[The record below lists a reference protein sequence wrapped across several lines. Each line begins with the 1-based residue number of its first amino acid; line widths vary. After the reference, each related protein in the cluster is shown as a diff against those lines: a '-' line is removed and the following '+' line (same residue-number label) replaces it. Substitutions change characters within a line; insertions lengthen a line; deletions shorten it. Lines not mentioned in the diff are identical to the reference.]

1 MPRKNDEQLS
11 NELSKLLNLINRLGF
26 VTIDQ
31 LDMLWS
37 IINQK
42 PKSFSRYVL
51 TKITKRGSLLK
62 TIPKKKSSV
71 HKTIYVLSQ
80 NGEKALTNTGDLVK
94 QTSINYHNEQV
105 IDVIVQAMFAASFK
119 PLIYHDSAAFTN
131 DSTVVT
137 KAATDTNPVTTDTNL
152 TAVPEDDFGDL
163 DAPIDYD
170 LDDLFS
176 DQTTSPQIKI
186 NKAQANNDSESY
198 DKPDFNLADY
208 SLNTFEKDDTLP
220 FWPDATINRHLA
232 NGMEQRI
239 FIEMDNL
246 TERQSVQVNKILN
259 YLWYAAN
266 HPHEQ
271 ISLIYVVSD
280 GSVRR
285 VQKDHF
291 TDRSKKLTLLAD
303 KLLVSYI
310 TDNSGNKHYLADL
323 YMDLPNID
331 ISLTSESEA
340 YIDMTQALC
349 QSNYYND
356 RQKSIN
362 EFVDYINQGN
372 GWKAKYIHNNL
383 GQDTARKSENELL
396 KSGSGLGVIR
406 FTYGLE
412 KTIDQPVI
420 AGQEHDLGTI
430 VLTHTLI
437 HKALKNPDEYNY
449 PIVIY
454 PRRERKLTAIT
465 LSEYKNLNFSNQF
478 YSYKQPLLV
487 QPLWTISNDPQLEME
502 LRWLIDNYA
511 KSVHSYFA
519 NGYLSKQTA
528 KENITDSIPLP
539 VNDRKR
545 IRPRTYPE
553 LHELAQ
559 RTEDAEQFVA
569 QLGINEVPFDVYS
582 KLFNRG
588 PSKAFCLPIIF
599 DLPFLKNLESE
610 ADQYHIA
617 ANLPLSECLFNL
629 DNIKPTRRTIP
640 KML

>member
-37 IINQK
+37 VINQK

-51 TKITKRGSLLK
+51 KKITKRGSLIK
-62 TIPKKKSSV
+62 SIPKKKSPV

-119 PLIYHDSAAFTN
+119 PLIYHDSAAVTN

-137 KAATDTNPVTTDTNL
+137 RVATDTNL

-220 FWPDATINRHLA
+220 FWPDATISRRLA

-239 FIEMDNL
+239 FVEMDNL

-372 GWKAKYIHNNL
+372 GWKAKYIPNDR
-383 GQDTARKSENELL
+383 GQDTAGKSENELL

-406 FTYGLE
+406 FTYGIERTLE
-412 KTIDQPVI
+412 QPII
-420 AGQEHDLGTI
+420 AGQEHNFGTI
-430 VLTHTLI
+430 ILTHKLI
-437 HKALKNPDEYNY
+437 DKALKNPDEYNY
-449 PIVIY
+449 PIILY

-465 LSEYKNLNFSNQF
+465 LAEYRNLNFSNQF
-478 YSYKQPLLV
+478 YSYQQPLLM
-487 QPLWTISNDPQLEME
+487 QPLWTISNDPQLNLE
-502 LRWLIDNYA
+502 LRWLIDNFA

-519 NGYLSKQTA
+519 NGYLSKQETKETA
-528 KENITDSIPLP
+528 DDSDILVP
-539 VNDRKR
+539 VKDRNHFTA
-545 IRPRTYPE
+545 RTYAA
-553 LHELAQ
+553 LHALAKN
-559 RTEDAEQFVA
+559 TEDAKAFVA

-582 KLFNRG
+582 QLFNRC
-588 PSKAFCLPIIF
+588 PNKVFCLPIIF
-599 DLPFLKNLESE
+599 DLPYLKDLGNE
-610 ADQYHIA
+610 ADQYRIA
-617 ANLPLSECLFNL
+617 ANLPLSKRLFNL
-629 DNIKPTRRTIP
+629 DNIKPERRSIP

>member
-1 MPRKNDEQLS
+1 MMPKRNDESIS
-11 NELSKLLNLINRLGF
+11 NELLELLNLINKLGF
-26 VTIDQ
+26 VTIGQ

-42 PKSFSRYVL
+42 PKKFSKYVL
-51 TKITKRGSLLK
+51 DRITKRGSLIK
-62 TIPKKKSSV
+62 SIPKKTSPI
-71 HKTIYVLSQ
+71 HKTTYILRP
-80 NGEKALTNTGDLVK
+80 NGEKALTIKGVSIK
-94 QTSINYHNEQV
+94 QSSINYHNEQV

-119 PLIYHDSAAFTN
+119 PFIFN
-131 DSTVVT
+131 DSDIVT
-137 KAATDTNPVTTDTNL
+137 RDTADRDSTMSV
-152 TAVPEDDFGDL
+152 EDDFEDFN
-163 DAPIDYD
+163 APITYD
-170 LDDLFS
+170 LEDLLS
-176 DQTTSPQIKI
+176 DSGIGSQRI
-186 NKAQANNDSESY
+186 NHNQANNNYESY
-198 DKPDFNLADY
+198 DKPYFNLADY
-208 SLNTFEKDDTLP
+208 SLNEFEKDDTLP
-220 FWPDATINRHLA
+220 FWPDAVISRKLA
-232 NGMEQRI
+232 NNTERRI

-246 TERQSVQVNKILN
+246 TEKQSVQVNKILN

-266 HPHEQ
+266 HPNER

-280 GSVRR
+280 GSVQRS
-285 VQKDHF
+285 QKDSF
-291 TDRSKKLTLLAD
+291 KNRYKKLSLLAD
-303 KLLVSYI
+303 KLLASYI
-310 TDNSGNKHYLADL
+310 VDDKGQRHYLTDL
-323 YMDLPNID
+323 YMDLHNID
-331 ISLTSESEA
+331 ISLTAESEA
-340 YIDMTQALC
+340 YIDMAQVLC
-349 QSNYYND
+349 ESSYYND
-356 RQKSIN
+356 RQNTIS
-362 EFVDYINQGN
+362 EFVNYINQGN
-372 GWKAKYIHNNL
+372 GWKAEYIHDNMD
-383 GQDTARKSENELL
+383 QHIEKKSEAELL
-396 KSGSGLGVIR
+396 KSESGLGVIR

-412 KTIDQPVI
+412 RTIDQPVI

-430 VLTHTLI
+430 VLTHNLI

-487 QPLWTISNDPQLEME
+487 QPLWTINNDPQLEME

-528 KENITDSIPLP
+528 KENLTDSIPLP
-539 VNDRKR
+539 VNDRKH

-599 DLPFLKNLESE
+599 DLPFLKNLERE

>member
-1 MPRKNDEQLS
+1 MPKRNDESIS
-11 NELSKLLNLINRLGF
+11 NELLELLNLINKLGF

-42 PKSFSRYVL
+42 PKRFSKYTL
-51 TKITKRGSLLK
+51 DKITKRGSLIK
-62 TIPKKKSSV
+62 SIPKKTSPT
-71 HKTIYVLSQ
+71 HKTIYVLRP
-80 NGEKALTNTGDLVK
+80 NGEKALTSEGVSIK
-94 QTSINYHNEQV
+94 QSSINYHNEQV

-119 PLIYHDSAAFTN
+119 PFIFN
-131 DSTVVT
+131 DSDIVT
-137 KAATDTNPVTTDTNL
+137 RDTADRDSTMSI
-152 TAVPEDDFGDL
+152 EDDFEDFN
-163 DAPIDYD
+163 APITYD
-170 LDDLFS
+170 LEDLLS
-176 DQTTSPQIKI
+176 DSVIGSQQI
-186 NKAQANNDSESY
+186 NHNQANNNYESY
-198 DKPDFNLADY
+198 DKPYFNLADY
-208 SLNTFEKDDTLP
+208 SLNEFEKDDTLP
-220 FWPDATINRHLA
+220 FWPDAVISRKLA
-232 NGMEQRI
+232 NNTEQRI

-246 TERQSVQVNKILN
+246 TEKQSVQVNKILN

-266 HPHEQ
+266 HPNER

-280 GSVRR
+280 GSVQRS
-285 VQKDHF
+285 QKDSF
-291 TDRSKKLTLLAD
+291 KNRYKKLSLLAD
-303 KLLVSYI
+303 KLLASYI
-310 TDNSGNKHYLADL
+310 VDDKGQRHYLTDL
-323 YMDLPNID
+323 YMDLHNID
-331 ISLTSESEA
+331 ISLTAESEA
-340 YIDMTQALC
+340 YIDMAQVLC
-349 QSNYYND
+349 ESSYYND
-356 RQKSIN
+356 RQNTISELVN
-362 EFVDYINQGN
+362 YINQGN
-372 GWKAKYIHNNL
+372 GWKAEYIHDKID
-383 GQDTARKSENELL
+383 QHEEKSEAELL
-396 KSGSGLGVIR
+396 KSERGLWVIR

-412 KTIDQPVI
+412 RTIDQPVI

-430 VLTHTLI
+430 VLTHNLI

-539 VNDRKR
+539 VNDRKH

-599 DLPFLKNLESE
+599 DLPFLKNLERE